1 MEDQGNLHM
10 DRVSSPGEYL
20 SFASQIFPFLPFEV
34 PVSEVSFL
42 FSLPAIRVSE
52 LLNHHPTIGLP
63 RVPELLNHPRIGLP
77 SLVPELLNYCPRI
90 GLPELLNPLCFV
102 ECKLR
107 SMRGMEI
114 ALRIIDSCL
123 LKCVQ
128 RGQFFMPENNPA
140 LLQFACDLVSR
151 ET

>member
-1 MEDQGNLHM
+1 MEAAVEDEGNLHM
-10 DRVSSPGEYL
+10 DRVSSPGEYP

-77 SLVPELLNYCPRI
+77 SLVPELLN
-90 GLPELLNPLCFV
+90 PLCFV
-102 ECKLR
+102 
-107 SMRGMEI
+107 
-114 ALRIIDSCL
+114 
-123 LKCVQ
+123 
-128 RGQFFMPENNPA
+128 
-140 LLQFACDLVSR
+140 
-151 ET
+151 

>member
-1 MEDQGNLHM
+1 VEAAVEDQGNLHM
-10 DRVSSPGEYL
+10 DRVSSPGEYP
-20 SFASQIFPFLPFEV
+20 SFASQIFAFLPFEV

-77 SLVPELLNYCPRI
+77 SLA
-90 GLPELLNPLCFV
+90 PELLNPLCFV

-123 LKCVQ
+123 FKCVQ
-128 RGQFFMPENNPA
+128 CGQFFMRQFFMPENNPA